1 MVQWIRRL
9 NVKRGKDDNPHRMPA
24 ELASLRG
31 CIRLNNA
38 RKMGKKVSLAGLP
51 TQTPS
56 TRPDCY
62 THRQRM
68 QLGRYGRPAGHPIEE
83 LVDPVPFGPIWSSE
97 EAGGR
102 KAGMVPCR
110 PRPVHC
116 HPLDRSLDRSIDRSS
131 FTSIFVAHEPSC
143 PHRRP
148 AQSTR
153 IGPIGVPVNRDGFR
167 CAHIHCA
174 PRPPAGR
181 RVGHISPSCRGC
193 L

>member
-102 KAGMVPCR
+102 KAGMVSCR
-110 PRPVHC
+110 PP
-116 HPLDRSLDRSIDRSS
+116 LDRSIDRSIDRS
-131 FTSIFVAHEPSC
+131 TARSIDRPLRPSLWLTN
-143 PHRRP
+143 RP
-148 AQSTR
+148 VLTA
-153 IGPIGVPVNRDGFR
+153 
-167 CAHIHCA
+167 ALH
-174 PRPPAGR
+174 
-181 RVGHISPSCRGC
+181 SPLGSARSGSQ
-193 L
+193 